1 LEGIIMVRF
10 LSAGFLALLLV
21 ATATAQ
27 AGKPINAKCPVKG
40 EPANP
45 SLTTTYKGLT
55 IGFC

>member
-1 LEGIIMVRF
+1 MRRLI
-10 LSAGFLALLLV
+10 SASFLAVLLV

-40 EPANP
+40 EPVNP
-45 SLTTTYKGLT
+45 NLTATYKGLT